1 MDSSY
6 THPCGQ
12 FLDLENFHKFHLCG
26 QFFYLRKFFHPSGQF
41 FYLRK
46 FSQVPIPRDSSFTLT
61 FRVKALNN
69 NSSLWTV
76 FYLCQKVHP
85 PGQFFNLEK
94 NHWRLVQAD
103 KDKSSSQRGWVS
115 IDRGVIAALLST
127 TPRPVHKSSTDDLG
141 PPLCQVGDQES

>member
-1 MDSSY
+1 MGSSRTYKYFISALSKKFFQPSLWAVSGLRKFFISFISVDSSFN
-6 THPCGQ
+6 HPCGQ

-69 NSSLWTV
+69 NSSLRTV

-94 NHWRLVQAD
+94 NH
-103 KDKSSSQRGWVS
+103 
-115 IDRGVIAALLST
+115 
-127 TPRPVHKSSTDDLG
+127 
-141 PPLCQVGDQES
+141 